1 MPDEKKNIY
10 LTVHKNFVREGIEY
24 SGGTFNS
31 VTLPRGTVINGQD
44 VGYYQFS
51 PLYVNP
57 SRRGEDWRDI
67 PLLKERDVWLRKTIL
82 DEYNQPVLDA
92 EGHRRYDTVVVSPME
107 IKSALDQQR
116 KEYLD
121 SLKTRSLHDRAD
133 TARRSTEDRRREGR
147 DREPGLAKE
156 DIPF

>member
-10 LTVHKNFVREGIEY
+10 LTIHKNFVREGIEY

-31 VTLPRGTVINGQD
+31 VTLPRGTTINGQD

-67 PLLKERDVWLRKTIL
+67 PLLKERDVWLRKTLLDEHNQPIL
-82 DEYNQPVLDA
+82 DE
-92 EGHRRYDTVVVSPME
+92 EGHRRYDTVVVSPTE
-107 IKSALDQQR
+107 IKEALDQQR

-121 SLKTRSLHDRAD
+121 SLKNRSLHDRAA
-133 TARRSTEDRRREGR
+133 TARRSTEDRRREDRGR
-147 DREPGLAKE
+147 DQGSAKE
-156 DIPF
+156 DISF